1 MEESVQTQ
9 PKTPSAQELQ
19 DALRAILPATD
30 QQHTT
35 LGNVRFAMEQH
46 FQLSPGTL
54 KRKEDAIDV

>member
-35 LGNVRFAMEQH
+35 LGNVRSAMEQH